1 MANVEKP
8 LERMEREERKRSA
21 EDKEKAKREKA
32 VEWWKKELDKTKPV
46 TVVDYFLNKARSE
59 DGIYGEVVISPSLID
74 QIVSMNPVTLEGQ
87 AEIIYNI
94 FIYRIAKWHYLV
106 EKADEFVKV
115 TPTAPPAFAPMMAQK
130 ERLEGHIKAGLA
142 SAAQAVADYELLKHD
157 ERKYREILDFFEM
170 GKKDEHVLRAL
181 YVDRVD
187 AYMGEGY
194 SMVTMTK
201 RWPTIIGDFL
211 KMKPEWTD
219 TKVIRENLKVTQV
232 EANVLKTK
240 NELFKEWKKLFFP
253 DVRERYARIKN
264 LLESRRR
271 SVDEYREWLKPY
283 LNKLKLIR
291 EEAEIRDTA
300 SEVTDILKLSFT
312 PQGEVHAKLWFW
324 KPIRPEE
331 MGKPLIIS
339 GWGEIPTIDDW
350 VKENIPALEAK
361 YDVNFTDKEIK
372 DFLGA
377 LKKGS
382 GFYAKRKE
390 LLTIYPAPA
399 IDDRFLYYFFID
411 LDYVCQYKK
420 GSTGPMVVEDQYW
433 HFHPLMISKNFMFF
447 ILLELEYKKRRFRQ
461 DIEKLIGVSKEEEEW
476 MEKVK
481 KQYTWEGDK
490 EKEKDKWTKRRRD
503 SWNETK
509 VRWVRRRRILKKNL
523 APLLKFFFRPGPY
536 EANLTERITKTY
548 ATYYA
553 TQIEELRDL
562 IKETAYRIS
571 GQRP

>member
-1 MANVEKP
+1 MAELEKP
-8 LERMEREERKRSA
+8 LEKMRKEEEKRRK
-21 EDKEKAKREKA
+21 EEKEKEKK
-32 VEWWKKELDKTKPV
+32 VELIEHLKEELKDYP
-46 TVVDYFLNKARSE
+46 TVVDYFLYKARKLN
-59 DGIYGEVVISPSLID
+59 GLYGEVVVSPSLID
-74 QIVSMNPVTLEGQ
+74 QIVSLNPVTLEGQ

-106 EKADEFVKV
+106 EKADEFLRV

-157 ERKYREILDFFEM
+157 ERKYKEILDYFEM

-181 YVDRVD
+181 FVDRVD

-194 SMVTMTK
+194 SMITMTK

-211 KMKPEWTD
+211 KMKSEWKD
-219 TKVIRENLKVTQV
+219 TTVIRDNLKVTQV

-240 NELFKEWKKLFFP
+240 NELFLEWKKLFFP

-283 LNKLKLIR
+283 LNRFKMIR
-291 EEAEIRDTA
+291 EEAEISDAA
-300 SEVTDILKLSFT
+300 SDLTEITKLSFT
-312 PQGEVHAKLWFW
+312 PQGEVNAKLWFW

-331 MGKPLIIS
+331 MGKPIIIS
-339 GWGEIPTIDDW
+339 GWGEIPIFDDW

-361 YDVNFTDKEIK
+361 YDVEFSEGEIK
-372 DFLGA
+372 KFIEGY
-377 LKKGS
+377 KKGR
-382 GFYAKRKE
+382 GFYAKRTE
-390 LLTIYPAPA
+390 LLTVYPAPP
-399 IDDRFLYYFFID
+399 IDERFLYYFFID

-433 HFHPLMISKNFMFF
+433 HFHPFLVSKNFMLF
-447 ILLELEYKKRRFRQ
+447 ILLELEYKKKRFREE
-461 DIEKLIGVSKEEEEW
+461 IEKLIGVSKEEEKW
-476 MEKVK
+476 MERVK
-481 KQYTWEGDK
+481 EQYPGEEGK
-490 EKEKDKWTKRRRD
+490 KKGEEKLSKRWKK
-503 SWNETK
+503 SWKETK
-509 VRWVRRRRILKKNL
+509 IRWIRRRRRLKKAL
-523 APLLKFFFRPGPY
+523 APLLKFFIKPGPY
-536 EANLTERITKTY
+536 EINVAERITKTY
-548 ATYYA
+548 ANYYGA
-553 TQIEELRDL
+553 QTEELRDL

>member
-1 MANVEKP
+1 MADLEKP
-8 LERMEREERKRSA
+8 LEKMKRDEEKRKKAEKEREKKA
-21 EDKEKAKREKA
+21 EEIGK
-32 VEWWKKELDKTKPV
+32 WKKKLEGSS
-46 TVVDYFLNKARSE
+46 TVVDYFLNKARE
-59 DGIYGEVVISPSLID
+59 KGGLYGEVVISPSLID
-74 QIVSMNPVTLEGQ
+74 QIVSLNPVTLEGQ

-106 EKADEFVKV
+106 EKADEFLRV

-157 ERKYREILDFFEM
+157 ERKYREILDYFEM

-181 YVDRVD
+181 FVDRVD

-211 KMKPEWTD
+211 KMRPEWTD
-219 TKVIRENLKVTQV
+219 TKVIREQLKVTNV

-240 NELFKEWKKLFFP
+240 NELFKEWRKLFFP

-283 LNKLKLIR
+283 LNKFKMIR
-291 EEAEIRDTA
+291 EESEIATA
-300 SEVTDILKLSFT
+300 ASDLTEITKLSFT
-312 PQGEVHAKLWFW
+312 PQGEVNAKLWFW

-331 MGKPLIIS
+331 MGKPIIIS
-339 GWGEIPTIDDW
+339 GWGEIPIFDDW
-350 VKENIPALEAK
+350 VKEHLPALEAK
-361 YDVNFTDKEIK
+361 YDVEISVDEIK
-372 DFLGA
+372 KFVD
-377 LKKGS
+377 KCVKG
-382 GFYAKRKE
+382 GGERMRKRAE
-390 LLTIYPAPA
+390 LLTFYPAPPL
-399 IDDRFLYYFFID
+399 DERYLYYFFLD

-433 HFHPLMISKNFMFF
+433 HFHPFLVSKNFMLL
-447 ILLELEYKKRRFRQ
+447 ILLELEYKRKKFAEE
-461 DIEKLIGVSKEEEEW
+461 IEKLIGVSSEEKKW
-476 MEKVK
+476 MERVK
-481 KQYTWEGDK
+481 KDYPWEDDK
-490 EKEKDKWTKRRRD
+490 EKGKEKFSKRWKNSWKETRSSWVARRR
-503 SWNETK
+503 K
-509 VRWVRRRRILKKNL
+509 LKKSL
-523 APLLKFFFRPGPY
+523 APLLKFFVKTGPY
-536 EANLTERITKTY
+536 EINVGERITKTY